1 MPVLTICRGLAA
13 TTTKRGGELIWNGFL
28 WLFGASL
35 YCLVVVIILIILG
48 KIKEFID
55 YKIQRRQYLKDQ
67 QIRFQQSEVEK

>member
-1 MPVLTICRGLAA
+1 VV
-13 TTTKRGGELIWNGFL
+13 WDGFL

-35 YCLVVVIILIILG
+35 YCLAVVIILIILG